1 MALAVG
7 SAMTGGRTS
16 ALVMGASPPGVTV
29 GTVGIGPVARDEV
42 VVGPRPAAAPGV
54 LAPKPTGLRST
65 RTASDLACYPVDLSP
80 PSRSVEATTRLE
92 TRTKESNMYTSRWV
106 D

>member
-29 GTVGIGPVARDEV
+29 GTVGMLDLWLGMKLW
-42 VVGPRPAAAPGV
+42 
-54 LAPKPTGLRST
+54 LAPAGRS
-65 RTASDLACYPVDLSP
+65 
-80 PSRSVEATTRLE
+80 SRCPGSEADRPE
-92 TRTKESNMYTSRWV
+92 IDSYSE
-106 D
+106 

>member
-7 SAMTGGRTS
+7 SAMTGGRAS

-42 VVGPRPAAAPGV
+42 VVGSGRPQLPV
-54 LAPKPTGLRST
+54 SWLRS
-65 RTASDLACYPVDLSP
+65 RQA
-80 PSRSVEATTRLE
+80 
-92 TRTKESNMYTSRWV
+92 
-106 D
+106 